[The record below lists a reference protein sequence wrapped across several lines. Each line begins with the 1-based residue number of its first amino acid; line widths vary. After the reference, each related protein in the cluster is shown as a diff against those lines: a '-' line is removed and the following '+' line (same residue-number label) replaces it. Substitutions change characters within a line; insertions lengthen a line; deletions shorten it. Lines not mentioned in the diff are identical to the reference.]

1 MTFHAHKFA
10 YKHPTFGRSKVVK
23 ATDPFKNSIYYLWWE
38 FLRRSDTYKKCCMS
52 GGRGKLRNLYK
63 DFGDVFASDFKTWWQ
78 TEDRGARLFAERLPP
93 RMSLIDEMPAPA
105 IADQVL
111 VLQVPLAMSKRTLS
125 VEFQKILKVHHAGKR
140 GKRNNVNST
149 ARYPVTGHIDT
160 DALQK
165 CLRVYDMRKANPNM
179 TLWELCQNSKAIQR
193 SSLLNAS
200 DTHAEKVAK
209 KFNLSNTA
217 NRLLKKANM
226 IIANVEKGNFVFG
239 VT

>member
-1 MTFHAHKFA
+1 
-10 YKHPTFGRSKVVK
+10 
-23 ATDPFKNSIYYLWWE
+23 
-38 FLRRSDTYKKCCMS
+38 MS
-52 GGRGKLRNLYK
+52 GGRGKLSNLYK
-63 DFGDVFASDFKTWWQ
+63 DFGDVFTSDFKTWWQ
-78 TEDRGARLFAERLPP
+78 TGDRGARLFAEQLPP

-111 VLQVPLAMSKRTLS
+111 VVQVPLTMSKRTLS
-125 VEFQKILKVHHAGKR
+125 VEFQKILKVNHAGKR
-140 GKRNNVNST
+140 GKRNNVIST

-179 TLWELCQNSKAIQR
+179 TLWQLCQNSKAIQR

-217 NRLLKKANM
+217 NRLLKKATM
-226 IIANVEKGNFVFG
+226 IIRNVDIGKFAF
-239 VT
+239 

>member
-1 MTFHAHKFA
+1 MTFQAHKFA
-10 YKHPTFGRSKVVK
+10 YKHPTFGRSKAVK

-52 GGRGKLRNLYK
+52 GGRGKLRNLYE
-63 DFGDVFASDFKTWWQ
+63 DFGDVFTPDFKTWWQ
-78 TEDRGARLFAERLPP
+78 TGDRGARLFAERLPP

-111 VLQVPLAMSKRTLS
+111 VLQVPLVMSKRTLS

-149 ARYPVTGHIDT
+149 ARYRVTGHIDT

-165 CLRVYDMRKANPNM
+165 CLRVYDMKIANPQM
-179 TLWELCQNSKAIQR
+179 KLWEVAQKCKAIQGESR
-193 SSLLNAS
+193 IKSTDSSGEITN
-200 DTHAEKVAK
+200 K
-209 KFNLSNTA
+209 KLILSNTT
-217 NRLLKKANM
+217 NRLLKKAKT
-226 IIANVEKGNFVFG
+226 IIQNVENGRFAF
-239 VT
+239 

>member
-1 MTFHAHKFA
+1 MLRRFLAQ
-10 YKHPTFGRSKVVK
+10 HPTFGTKNNPRSLSYQQQS
-23 ATDPFKNSIYYLWWE
+23 PYYWWWAY
-38 FLRRSDTYKKCCMS
+38 LRRNEDYLKCCEKS
-52 GGRGKLRNLYK
+52 GKGKFAKLYK
-63 DFGDVFASDFKTWWQ
+63 DFGDVFTSDFKTWWQ
-78 TEDRGARLFAERLPP
+78 TGDRGARLFAERLPP

-105 IADQVL
+105 IADQIL

-140 GKRNNVNST
+140 GKRNTVNST

-193 SSLLNAS
+193 SSLLNAV
-200 DTHAEKVAK
+200 DTHSEKVAK

-217 NRLLKKANM
+217 NRLLKKAA
-226 IIANVEKGNFVFG
+226 ILIENVERGKFAF
-239 VT
+239 